1 MCATNATIETMEI
14 TTMVSNHTG
23 SIHPTDE
30 SSMMMITFVV
40 LELIATAGI
49 TTNILAL
56 VALKMA
62 HLELR
67 PVHRFLIN
75 LSITDIVVC
84 ASTGGLMASYFLQS
98 REAKFYMYSICMA
111 LFAIGLLSQAGSL
124 LILAFDH
131 YFAIVYPL
139 RYCLILSK
147 KCCFIIIGLS
157 WLIALC
163 IHLVS
168 IICQSMVISGKNTE
182 LVRRIC
188 KVAVIIHYLY
198 FGLVLLGMA
207 IVYIRVL
214 YEIRKMTN
222 RNLSGANVSG
232 QNKKAIRTTF
242 MIVGTYFAFVCPQL
256 IAAFLLPSSN
266 LMMPSI
272 IDTLLTSWMLLN
284 CSCDPLIYSLRM
296 GDVREGY
303 RKMVARCKCRT
314 RIGP

>member
-1 MCATNATIETMEI
+1 MQPLETMEI

-30 SSMMMITFVV
+30 TGMAMITFVGM
-40 LELIATAGI
+40 ELIATAGI

-62 HLELR
+62 HVEVR

-75 LSITDIVVC
+75 LSITDIVICV
-84 ASTGGLMASYFLQS
+84 STCGLLASYFLENN
-98 REAKFYMYSICMA
+98 EANIMNFICFS
-111 LFAIGLLSQAGSL
+111 LFGTGLGNQAGSL
-124 LILAFDH
+124 FILALDH

-147 KCCFIIIGLS
+147 KCCFILIGLS
-157 WLIALC
+157 WIIAFC

-168 IICQSMVISGKNTE
+168 IICRSTVIENSRH
-182 LVRRIC
+182 VIC
-188 KVAVIIHYLY
+188 KAATIIRYLY
-198 FGLVLLGMA
+198 TVVVLLGMA
-207 IVYIRVL
+207 VIYIRVL
-214 YEIRKMTN
+214 FEIRKITN
-222 RNLSGANVSG
+222 QNLPGANISG

-242 MIVGTYFAFVCPQL
+242 MIVGTYFAFVCPHM
-256 IAAFLLPSSN
+256 IAESLLPSSSS
-266 LMMPSI
+266 SI
-272 IDTLLTSWMLLN
+272 IPILISWMLLN

-296 GDVREGY
+296 SDVREGY
-303 RKMVARCKCRT
+303 RKIIARCKCRT